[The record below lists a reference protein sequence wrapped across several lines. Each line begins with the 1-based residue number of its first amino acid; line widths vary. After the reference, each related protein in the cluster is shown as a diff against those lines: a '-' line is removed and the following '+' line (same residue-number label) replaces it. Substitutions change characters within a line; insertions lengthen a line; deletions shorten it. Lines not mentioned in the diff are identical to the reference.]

1 MGKGKITE
9 VTVHSKICGFTH
21 KVCGKME
28 GDKII
33 IDIDTPVKS
42 HY

>member
-1 MGKGKITE
+1 MTE
-9 VTVHSKICGFTH
+9 VTVHSKVCGFTH

-33 IDIDTPVKS
+33 IDIDTPCEKIKT
-42 HY
+42 